1 MKTTIAVVEDEN
13 AAYQRLLEQIE
24 RFGREN
30 SLEFDV
36 KRFDR
41 GNPFLESALQGFAVV
56 FLDIE
61 LPDLDGLSI
70 ARRLREDN
78 KVCSIVF
85 VTNLAKYAQYGY
97 EVDAISYLLKPVT
110 YDSFA
115 LVFRK
120 ALNAYSQNE
129 EYDFIFKL
137 PGGIQK
143 MSAKKLMY
151 VEILSH
157 IIIYHLT
164 DETIEKTGT
173 MNKVE
178 KALAPYGFLRCHS
191 AYLVNPAFIRGI
203 HQNEILVGT
212 ESIPLARGKK
222 KAFLEGLSQYYLHK
236 AGKNELL

>member
-1 MKTTIAVVEDEN
+1 MKTNIAIVEDED
-13 AAYQRLLEQIE
+13 AAYQRLLQQIE
-24 RFGREN
+24 RYCKEN
-30 SLEFDV
+30 AVEADV
-36 KRFDR
+36 RRYER
-41 GNPFLESALQGFAVV
+41 GNLFLEESDFGFNVV

-70 ARRLREDN
+70 ARRLRESN
-78 KVCSIVF
+78 KVCSLVF

-97 EVDAISYLLKPVT
+97 EVDAISYLVKPVT

-129 EYDFIFKL
+129 EYDFVFKI
-137 PGGIQK
+137 PGGLQK
-143 MSAKKLMY
+143 ISAKKLMY

-173 MNKVE
+173 MSKVE
-178 KALAPYGFLRCHS
+178 KILAPYGFLRCHN

-203 HQNEILVGT
+203 EQNEILVGS

-222 KAFLEGLSQYYLHK
+222 KGFLEGLSHYYLHK
-236 AGKNELL
+236 AKKDELL

>member
-1 MKTTIAVVEDEN
+1 MKTTIAIVEDSDE
-13 AAYQRLLEQIE
+13 AYSRLAEHIE
-24 RFGREN
+24 RFSKEN
-30 SLEFDV
+30 GQDFEV
-36 KRFDR
+36 TRFAM
-41 GNPFLESALQGFAVV
+41 GNPFLEQKDLGFNIV

-70 ARRLREDN
+70 ARRLRESN

-120 ALNAYSQNE
+120 AINAYAQNE
-129 EYDFIFKL
+129 EYDFVFKL
-137 PGGIQK
+137 PGGMQK
-143 MSAKKLMY
+143 ISVKRLMY

-157 IIIYHLT
+157 IIIYHLV

-173 MNKVE
+173 MSKVE
-178 KALAPYGFLRCHS
+178 KALAPYGFLRCHN
-191 AYLVNPAFIRGI
+191 AFLVNPAFIRGI
-203 HQNEILVGT
+203 QQNELLVGT
-212 ESIPLARGKK
+212 EAIPLARGKK
-222 KAFLEGLSQYYLHK
+222 KAFLEGLSHYYLNK
-236 AGKNELL
+236 AGKDELL